1 MSLFIPGGRLS
12 KVSSTVSSIPADKVM
27 HRWVMTD
34 AVMTRE
40 NKTDKLGSNTVW
52 HRDVIVNRQCSAEG
66 PHTHTES
73 YRHSPVIIGLEG
85 AVLVQAH
92 VLGLLVR
99 KLRQVGVEVREV
111 QTGHILVC
119 RKTYTSHKSWGPSP
133 GGSAEQLQYSS
144 HLHKQYSL
152 TLGSMQICFGCC
164 LPIFLGSR
172 YTSCLYR
179 PSGALNNSIR
189 ARACRQPRLVWKE
202 KTPARKTPTNIQ
214 TWVVAVM
221 DSTNVGTVEQLRLR
235 RRPWEMKKDA
245 MGLQSNTIKR
255 KSRTAGSSLEADTQV
270 TQTTAGWYAP
280 KNYFRLWWLIICQD
294 FSSQATRLRH
304 VRGRLTAPISS

>member
-1 MSLFIPGGRLS
+1 
-12 KVSSTVSSIPADKVM
+12 
-27 HRWVMTD
+27 MTD

-40 NKTDKLGSNTVW
+40 NKTDKLGSYTIW

-133 GGSAEQLQYSS
+133 GGSAEQLQDSS
-144 HLHKQYSL
+144 HLHEAVQSHFGVDANLFRLLL
-152 TLGSMQICFGCC
+152 THLLGQQVHI
-164 LPIFLGSR
+164 L
-172 YTSCLYR
+172 
-179 PSGALNNSIR
+179 
-189 ARACRQPRLVWKE
+189 LVSTLRSVE
-202 KTPARKTPTNIQ
+202 QLDQGQGLQTTTVGLERTTPARKTPANIQ
-214 TWVVAVM
+214 T
-221 DSTNVGTVEQLRLR
+221 
-235 RRPWEMKKDA
+235 
-245 MGLQSNTIKR
+245 
-255 KSRTAGSSLEADTQV
+255 
-270 TQTTAGWYAP
+270 
-280 KNYFRLWWLIICQD
+280 
-294 FSSQATRLRH
+294 
-304 VRGRLTAPISS
+304 